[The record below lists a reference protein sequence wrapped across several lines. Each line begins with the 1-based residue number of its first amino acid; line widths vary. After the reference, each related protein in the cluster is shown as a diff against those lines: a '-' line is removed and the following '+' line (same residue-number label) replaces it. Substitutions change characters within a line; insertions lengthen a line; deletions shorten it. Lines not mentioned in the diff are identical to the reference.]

1 MKLYRAA
8 RVLTYLFIGAIV
20 VMLVPPLR
28 NNLIPVWPHA
38 WRQLSTLQVRVLD
51 SILFFFFFL
60 GGSTLQVRVLD
71 SKTFVIPM
79 TSY

>member
-51 SILFFFFFL
+51 SILFSFFF
-60 GGSTLQVRVLD
+60 GGGPHCRSESLILKH
-71 SKTFVIPM
+71 S
-79 TSY
+79 SYL

>member
-51 SILFFFFFL
+51 SILFCFVFL
-60 GGSTLQVRVLD
+60 RGLVAGAGGPRCRSESLIL
-71 SKTFVIPM
+71 
-79 TSY
+79 